1 MATVT
6 FDKAIAG
13 HGKATTI
20 KPDSGFFSRFF
31 HRLIAAREAEARR
44 KVSQYLLNVSDSRLL
59 DLGLSAG
66 EIEVLRHGK
75 PTVVDLAA

>member
-13 HGKATTI
+13 HGKAATT
-20 KPDSGFFSRFF
+20 KPESGFLLRLF
-31 HRLIAAREAEARR
+31 HRLLAAREAEARQR
-44 KVSQYLLNVSDSRLL
+44 VSQHLLNVPDSRLI
-59 DLGLSAG
+59 DLGLSAR

-75 PTVVDLAA
+75 HTIVDIAE